1 MIPKPDNSLPA
12 AERGKKVILGVSGGV
27 DSAVAAL
34 LLKQQGY
41 TVEALH
47 MTNWDETDS
56 YCTAAA
62 DYQDARK
69 ACEHLDIPLHRV
81 NFAQEYQDRV
91 FAGFLAEYSAG
102 RTPNPDV
109 LCNRYIKFGEFY
121 RYAERL
127 GADCIATGHYARVRH
142 EPDGAMLLKG
152 LDNSKD
158 QSYFLH
164 AVLQEPLSKTLFPL
178 GELPKT
184 EVRRIANKAG
194 LPNFAKRDSTGICF
208 IGERPFREFLSRYI
222 ADAPG
227 NIEMTDGR
235 IIGQH
240 QGLMHHT
247 LGQRQGLQI
256 GGVKGCAD
264 EPWYVGGKDLER
276 NVLIAV
282 QGREHPLLWS
292 SGLRT
297 EKLHWISGNMPQ
309 VTNLSV
315 KTRYRQNDVLA
326 RVSLQTDGSARVDF
340 EQPQWSV
347 TPGQY
352 VVFYAEDVCL
362 GGGVIGQAFPI

>member
-1 MIPKPDNSLPA
+1 MHDNSLPA
-12 AERGKKVILGVSGGV
+12 AEPGKKVILGVSGGV

-47 MTNWDETDS
+47 MTNWDESDS

-69 ACEHLDIPLHRV
+69 VCEHLNIPLHRV
-81 NFAQEYQDRV
+81 NFAKQYQDRV
-91 FAGFLAEYSAG
+91 FADFLAEYSAG

-127 GADCIATGHYARVRH
+127 GGDLIATGHYARVRH
-142 EPDGAMLLKG
+142 EPDGSMLLKG

-227 NIEMTDGR
+227 NIEMTDGQV
-235 IIGQH
+235 IGKH

-264 EPWYVGGKDLER
+264 EPWYVAGKDLKR

-297 EKLHWISGNMPQ
+297 EQLHWIGRSAPQ

-315 KTRYRQNDVLA
+315 KTRYRQKDVLA
-326 RVSLQTDGSARVDF
+326 RVSLANRRFCTRGF
-340 EQPQWSV
+340 
-347 TPGQY
+347 
-352 VVFYAEDVCL
+352 
-362 GGGVIGQAFPI
+362 